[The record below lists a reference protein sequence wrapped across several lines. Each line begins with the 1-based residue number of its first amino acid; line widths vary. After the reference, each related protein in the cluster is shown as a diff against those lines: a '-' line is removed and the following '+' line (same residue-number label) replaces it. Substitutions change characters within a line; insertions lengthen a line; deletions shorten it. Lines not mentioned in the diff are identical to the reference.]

1 MKTLKKKNI
10 LTYLFYLV
18 LLLSFVY
25 LVYFINTQDPYKKS
39 IRKDIKSI
47 IKKNTITKHL
57 FNDYREEYLPKTQY
71 IKVQYR
77 KIDLDFINLSGCY
90 TKSCYSFFM
99 EQYNNRLIIVDRKG
113 IIKTTSFDN
122 LDNDDPTFSSVQN
135 NLDLNDLLDVYIYK
149 DEIYITGKK
158 NIGDKIFLEIVKGR
172 FDNNK
177 INFESVIKL
186 SSENCIRKFPH
197 VAGKVQMFN
206 DDKNKILLT
215 LNQGGWADNPSL
227 ENLSLDSVCG
237 KILLI
242 DTKNNSYE
250 IYSSGHRN
258 IAGLYVDENVIISTE
273 HGPYGGDEINKIEKG
288 KKYGWPIVSY
298 GEKYKR
304 DRNETEPNYKKNHK
318 KNGFEE
324 PIFSFVPAIGISEII
339 KLPNNFSK
347 LWQDNFLLAS
357 LNGKYLYRIKFDDD
371 YNKIIYYEP
380 IYIGDRIRDLIYNK
394 DSKKILLALELES
407 ALGIITNQN

>member
-90 TKSCYSFFM
+90 IDSCYSFFM

-197 VAGKVQMFN
+197 VAGKVQIFN